1 MTDEDLLE
9 RITVLT
15 VQGHTAMRA
24 GDVATAKRCHDEMSD
39 LLLEHYGPS
48 EFEGDPE
55 MEMIDRMRRV
65 LTLIGKVP
73 LQ

>member
-1 MTDEDLLE
+1 MTDEDMLE

-15 VQGHTAMRA
+15 VQSHTAMKA
-24 GDVATAKRCHDEMSD
+24 GDMATAKRLYDEMSD